1 MHRGIT
7 ADSYDREMPRL
18 VLTVI
23 GDDRAGLVSSLADV
37 IASYGGN
44 WEESQMAEL
53 AGKFAGIVV
62 VTIPPERFDAFL
74 SATRTLEGLLEVS
87 VHTGAHDRAKADQES
102 TGLTLAILGNDRPGI
117 VHELSTVLS
126 THGLSIE
133 RMTTNTREAPM
144 AGGLLFEAT
153 IDVRVPPQLD
163 FADIRAELERIAAE
177 LVVDLEI
184 DRS

>member
-1 MHRGIT
+1 
-7 ADSYDREMPRL
+7 MPRL

-23 GDDRAGLVSSLADV
+23 GDDRAGLVASLADV

-62 VTIPPERFDAFL
+62 VTISAERYDEFL
-74 SATRTLEGLLEVS
+74 AATRTLEGLLEVS
-87 VHTGAHDRAKADQES
+87 VHRGARDRDETDQES
-102 TGLTLAILGNDRPGI
+102 TRLTLAVLGNDHPGI
-117 VHELSTVLS
+117 VQELSAVLS

-133 RMTTNTREAPM
+133 RMTTSTREAPM

-153 IDVRVPPQLD
+153 IDIRVPPQRD

-177 LVVDLEI
+177 LFVDLEI
-184 DRS
+184 DQS